1 MKAGSISVVLTTLTN
16 ENYRRS
22 FPLGKQAV
30 NIRCPFRERITHRNA
45 QGVARSMQ
53 LLGAAGQAD
62 PVCAEALVDGGPAYT
77 SRGHVKCAADSA
89 SPASPRGPGSGG
101 GAQGSFHRNSA

>member
-1 MKAGSISVVLTTLTN
+1 MSMMAGSVSVVLTTLTN

-45 QGVARSMQ
+45 QGVARSSS
-53 LLGAAGQAD
+53 AGQAD
-62 PVCAEALVDGGPAYT
+62 PVCAEALPDGGPAYT
-77 SRGHVKCAADSA
+77 IRGHIKRAADSA

-101 GAQGSFHRNSA
+101 VAQGSFHRNSA